1 MVGWSDAPY
10 GGPGAPACE
19 AVRAD
24 PAPSHSLS
32 RGLTA
37 SNLTDDGQR
46 HNPKLHCRNRRR
58 LTATTG
64 PEEVAPEVAP
74 ARRARSGRNRTADP
88 ASRRWHWGVSARCA
102 DSARASPSRSG
113 WSRSV
118 PRSRA
123 ADQHVHDDALAQL
136 YSGRAAACDGTTL
149 QGVPH
154 DRIVRAARSMHAD
167 LVVFGTHGRTGLGRL
182 FLGSVA
188 SRVVTLA
195 LCPVRT
201 VRGQ

>member
-1 MVGWSDAPY
+1 V
-10 GGPGAPACE
+10 C
-19 AVRAD
+19 
-24 PAPSHSLS
+24 
-32 RGLTA
+32 
-37 SNLTDDGQR
+37 
-46 HNPKLHCRNRRR
+46 
-58 LTATTG
+58 
-64 PEEVAPEVAP
+64 
-74 ARRARSGRNRTADP
+74 
-88 ASRRWHWGVSARCA
+88 ARCA

-167 LVVFGTHGRTGLGRL
+167 LVVLGTHGRTGLGRL

-188 SRVVTLA
+188 SRIVTPA
-195 LCPVRT
+195 LCQT
-201 VRGQ
+201 VRREVSEKTMQIRGVMTRKPNHHRSRGALATAMAGMKKEQIRHLPVDDAGRLLGLITDLTCGAPSSRPP